1 MDLSRLCLGTWAER
15 LERGRR
21 AGAFAG
27 LQRFLLLPI
36 LTAAMVATATQAEDA
51 KTAAVPKPELDA
63 KMRYCEVCHGPSAQ
77 GFVGYY
83 PVPRLAGQQVE
94 YLEIQLKSFS
104 EQKRANNIMFN
115 VGHVLSPAMITA
127 LANGFHDLNPPPL
140 RGAPADLAAAGRKI
154 FEDGISDSNVPPCA
168 SCHGADA
175 KGNGEFPRLAG
186 QIYPYI
192 VKQLSDWSK
201 ERHEEASAIMEPI
214 AHSLTPAQVKAV
226 AAYVNGL
233 E

>member
-1 MDLSRLCLGTWAER
+1 MHL
-15 LERGRR
+15 GRR
-21 AGAFAG
+21 HVETKRPEHGRHVRAFGG
-27 LQRFLLLPI
+27 LQGLFLWSI
-36 LTAAMVATATQAEDA
+36 LTAALAATAAHAEDA
-51 KTAAVPKPELDA
+51 QAAALPKHELDA
-63 KMRYCEVCHGPSAQ
+63 KMRYCEVCHGPSAR

-94 YLEIQLKSFS
+94 YLENQLKSFS

-140 RGAPADLAAAGRKI
+140 RDAPSDQAAAGKKI

-168 SCHGADA
+168 TCHGADA

-186 QIYPYI
+186 QLYPYI

-201 ERHEEASAIMEPI
+201 ERHEEASTIMEPI
-214 AHSLTPAQVKAV
+214 AHGLTLAQIKAV